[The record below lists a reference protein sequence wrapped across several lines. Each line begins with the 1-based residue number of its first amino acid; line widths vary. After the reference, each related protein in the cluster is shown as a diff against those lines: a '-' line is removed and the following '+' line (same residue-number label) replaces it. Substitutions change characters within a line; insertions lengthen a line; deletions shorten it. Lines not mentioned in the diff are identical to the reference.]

1 MTTVSPD
8 ASADS
13 CADFGADAGADSGST
28 LAELLAFDD
37 RARRAA
43 RDSGTGR
50 AARLSLR
57 LPAPALSRLREA
69 ADLLGQDVTSF
80 VVATALDRAFDVLER
95 EGRMR
100 LHMAAIA
107 ADPERFARDPRI
119 PDDPELAVMCHE
131 ALRAQAE
138 RDRRRA
144 ERLATDV
151 SDDAHAS
158 DPSTASQPST
168 ASHPSDDNP
177 WL

>member
-1 MTTVSPD
+1 MTTL
-8 ASADS
+8 
-13 CADFGADAGADSGST
+13 GADPGST

-43 RDSGTGR
+43 RDGGADRS
-50 AARLSLR
+50 ARLSLR
-57 LPAPALSRLREA
+57 LPATALSRLREA
-69 ADLLGQDVTSF
+69 ADLLGQDMTSF

-95 EGRMR
+95 EGRTR

-131 ALRAQAE
+131 ALRAQRE
-138 RDRRRA
+138 RDFRRA
-144 ERLATDV
+144 
-151 SDDAHAS
+151 AHQAKDTSPASPAS
-158 DPSTASQPST
+158 DTADAFPASDTPGASVASW
-168 ASHPSDDNP
+168 ASHPSDNNP

>member
-144 ERLATDV
+144 ERRAAD
-151 SDDAHAS
+151 AS
-158 DPSTASQPST
+158 DAF
-168 ASHPSDDNP
+168 DDNP
-177 WL
+177 WA

>member
-1 MTTVSPD
+1 MTTLSADASAD

-50 AARLSLR
+50 SARLSLR

-144 ERLATDV
+144 ERLVTDV
-151 SDDAHAS
+151 SDAF
-158 DPSTASQPST
+158 
-168 ASHPSDDNP
+168 DDNP
-177 WL
+177 WA

>member
-1 MTTVSPD
+1 MTTLSADASAD

-50 AARLSLR
+50 SARLSLR

-144 ERLATDV
+144 ERRAAD
-151 SDDAHAS
+151 AS
-158 DPSTASQPST
+158 DAF
-168 ASHPSDDNP
+168 DDNP
-177 WL
+177 WA